1 MTNFKDKNGVDI
13 LIDDVVF
20 ERVQDSCEVNQ
31 ELIIFSKIKE
41 IKGRFFLLTAGYDYS
56 NKHISEIITIEE
68 NHLNIEFLLVTHKVC
83 MQYNNNLK
91 SSHGHRDNT

>member
-20 ERVQDSCEVNQ
+20 ERVHDACEVNQ

-56 NKHISEIITIEE
+56 NTPISKTITTDRLHAAIC
-68 NHLNIEFLLVTHKVC
+68 IRIV
-83 MQYNNNLK
+83 Y
-91 SSHGHRDNT
+91 